1 MEAQECKTTPNIKTL
16 ITAWDAQ
23 FLVRYHTV
31 PLQTERQ
38 TVGAH
43 SYAVSI
49 LLDQLW
55 PDSSKQL
62 ILSALYHDVAE
73 VILGDVPATAKWAYP
88 DLRKAFEKAED
99 EIMKNLELNF
109 VLTKKEKDRLK
120 MADML
125 ELVMYCNRHS
135 SLPQMRTIRDAG
147 NDYLLENFIGS
158 EDFKPVADMLRHLGL
173 D

>member
-1 MEAQECKTTPNIKTL
+1 MAEHKWQITTNIKTL

-23 FLVRYHTV
+23 FLIRYHTV

-43 SYAVSI
+43 SYAVAVLI
-49 LLDQLW
+49 DQLW
-55 PDSSKQL
+55 PDSTKQL
-62 ILSALYHDVAE
+62 ILSAMYHDVAE
-73 VILGDVPATAKWAYP
+73 VVLGDIPATAKWGYPELKKAYQ
-88 DLRKAFEKAED
+88 EAE
-99 EIMKNLELNF
+99 ERVMKNLQLDF
-109 VLTKKEKDRLK
+109 VLNKKELDRLK

-135 SLPQMRTIRDAG
+135 MQPQMKTIRDAG
-147 NDYLLENFIGS
+147 NDYLLENFIDS
-158 EDFKPVADMLRHLGL
+158 EDWQPVAELLRHLGL

>member
-1 MEAQECKTTPNIKTL
+1 M
-16 ITAWDAQ
+16 TAWDAQ
-23 FLVRYHTV
+23 FLIRYHTV

-43 SYAVSI
+43 SYAVSV
-49 LLDQLW
+49 LLNQLW

-73 VILGDVPATAKWAYP
+73 VILGDIPATAKWGYP
-88 DLRKAFEKAED
+88 ELRKAFEKAETQV
-99 EIMKNLELNF
+99 MKSLELDF

-135 SLPQMRTIRDAG
+135 SLPQMKMIRDAG
-147 NDYLLENFIGS
+147 NDYLLENFINNK
-158 EDFKPVADMLRHLGL
+158 DFEPVASLLRHLGL

>member
-1 MEAQECKTTPNIKTL
+1 MAEQKCKTTPNIKTL
-16 ITAWDAQ
+16 MTAWDAQ
-23 FLVRYHTV
+23 FLIRYHTV

-43 SYAVSI
+43 SYAVSV

-73 VILGDVPATAKWAYP
+73 IILGDIPATAKWGYP
-88 DLRKAFEKAED
+88 ELRKAFEKAEVQV
-99 EIMKNLELNF
+99 MKSLELDF
-109 VLTKKEKDRLK
+109 VLTEKEKDRLK

-135 SLPQMRTIRDAG
+135 SLPQMKMIRDAG
-147 NDYLLENFIGS
+147 NDYLLENFINNK
-158 EDFKPVADMLRHLGL
+158 DFEPVASLLRHLGL